1 MNFVDIVILILVGLS
16 AFAGFRSGL
25 IRSVFSLVGLVV
37 GVVFASWQY
46 KHFSGEVYQIT
57 KNKTLSEAIWF
68 CLLVLGVMVVAGLC
82 GLLVRRL
89 VHLVGLGWLD
99 NLAGFGFGLLQ
110 GALLITVCVMT
121 LAAFFPD
128 IAWLSEAKL
137 AKYFISAAEVT
148 THMTSDELKKRILTG
163 LAEIREHSPA
173 WLHT

>member
-1 MNFVDIVILILVGLS
+1 MG
-16 AFAGFRSGL
+16 G
-25 IRSVFSLVGLVV
+25 IR
-37 GVVFASWQY
+37 
-46 KHFSGEVYQIT
+46 
-57 KNKTLSEAIWF
+57 IW
-68 CLLVLGVMVVAGLC
+68 L
-82 GLLVRRL
+82 R
-89 VHLVGLGWLD
+89 
-99 NLAGFGFGLLQ
+99 GFGFGLLQ